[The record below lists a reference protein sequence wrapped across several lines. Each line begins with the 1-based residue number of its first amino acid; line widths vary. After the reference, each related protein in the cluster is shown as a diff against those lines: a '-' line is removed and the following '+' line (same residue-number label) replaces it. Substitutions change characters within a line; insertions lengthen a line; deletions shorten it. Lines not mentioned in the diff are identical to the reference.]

1 MIDTVEGAK
10 ASAIVFSL
18 VETAK
23 ANGLKVYEYLTYL
36 LFEIPKHMDQFDL
49 SFVDNLL
56 PWSESLPTLANNTN
70 SSRGHLVWM
79 TSSSFSAPVV
89 YRLPIRRRN
98 SAVPKDSDR
107 EYARGC
113 IPVPSRSGRAACA

>member
-23 ANGLKVYEYLTYL
+23 ANGLKVYEYLNYL
-36 LFEIPKHMDQFDL
+36 LFEIPKHMDQSDL

-56 PWSESLPTLANNTN
+56 PWSESLP
-70 SSRGHLVWM
+70 
-79 TSSSFSAPVV
+79 
-89 YRLPIRRRN
+89 
-98 SAVPKDSDR
+98 DS
-107 EYARGC
+107 C
-113 IPVPSRSGRAACA
+113 N

>member
-23 ANGLKVYEYLTYL
+23 ANGLKVYEYLKYL
-36 LFEIPKHMDQFDL
+36 LSEIPKHMDQSDL

-56 PWSESLPTLANNTN
+56 PWSESLP
-70 SSRGHLVWM
+70 
-79 TSSSFSAPVV
+79 
-89 YRLPIRRRN
+89 
-98 SAVPKDSDR
+98 DS
-107 EYARGC
+107 C
-113 IPVPSRSGRAACA
+113 K